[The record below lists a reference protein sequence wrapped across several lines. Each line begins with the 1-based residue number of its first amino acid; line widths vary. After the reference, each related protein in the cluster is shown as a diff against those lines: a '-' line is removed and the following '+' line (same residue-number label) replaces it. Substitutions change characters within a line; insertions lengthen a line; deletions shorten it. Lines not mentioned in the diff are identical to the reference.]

1 MNRQLSL
8 IIAGLVLCSFASAQG
23 ARMVN
28 VDRGVQLEV
37 LDWGGTGRPIVLLAG
52 SGNSAHVFDGF
63 APKLTPF
70 AHVYGITRR
79 GYGASSQPTSGY
91 DNQRLADDIAAVI
104 NELKLAS
111 PVLCGH
117 SAAGSEITT
126 IGNQHSDRIA
136 GLIYLDALDDPR
148 DFPASDPHYMELFRK
163 LPPGP
168 VVPPETAEERAS
180 FALTRARDQ
189 RVKGFAF
196 PESEYRNVYEV
207 RPDGSKGI
215 YKTPQFVHD
224 AIGDGDIK
232 RDYSHIR
239 VPVLAL
245 LQGWPTAEHPDPNA
259 VPPKNEEERAAIK
272 AFADATQAFGGRWRA
287 NLLRGVPSARIVE
300 LSPGSGHYIF
310 LTREAACIAEIRD
323 FIARLK

>member
-8 IIAGLVLCSFASAQG
+8 AIAGLCLCSYLSAKQV
-23 ARMVN
+23 RMMN
-28 VDRGVQLEV
+28 VDQGVQLEV
-37 LDWGGTGRPIVLLAG
+37 LDWGGSGRVIILLAG
-52 SGNSAHVFDGF
+52 SGNSAHVFDDF
-63 APKLTPF
+63 APKLTSF

-79 GYGASSQPTSGY
+79 GYGASSQPASGY
-91 DNQRLADDIAAVI
+91 DNQRLADDIVAVI
-104 NELKLAS
+104 DQLKLPS

-126 IGNQHSDRIA
+126 IGNQHSDRIG

-168 VVPPETAEERAS
+168 VVAPETAEERAS
-180 FALTRARDQ
+180 FALTRARDL
-189 RVKGFAF
+189 RVRGFEM
-196 PESEYRNVYEV
+196 PESEYRNVFEV
-207 RPDGSKGI
+207 MPDGSKGK
-215 YKTPQFVHD
+215 YKTPQFIHD
-224 AIGDGDIK
+224 AIGNGDIK

-245 LQGWPTAEHPDPNA
+245 LQGPPDHPDPNPA
-259 VPPKNEEERAAIK
+259 VK
-272 AFADATQAFGGRWRA
+272 AFADATQSFVERWRA
-287 NLLRGVPSARIVE
+287 NFRRGVPSARIVE
-300 LSPGSGHYIF
+300 LPNAGHYVF

-323 FIARLK
+323 FIARLN